1 VAKTTSNKS
10 EKKALKKTPVTPLLK
25 EVKNKLKS
33 TRKELQKQVDELT
46 SQVKT
51 LRKKSSKSAK
61 KLIKQ
66 LDKKYQKKTNKLQNE
81 VDERLESL
89 RNLQQK
95 MVAQL
100 PDELM
105 EKLHLK
111 EHGTAKAITPVKKA
125 RPRKPRVSN
134 KVPTIASINGIGP
147 VMQKQLASAGFATL
161 EDLANTPESKT
172 SALKQFE
179 KTRGFDTWQKQ
190 AKELLEGQKVTN

>member
-1 VAKTTSNKS
+1 MAKTTPNKS
-10 EKKALKKTPVTPLLK
+10 DKKASKKKQVTPLLK
-25 EVKNKLKS
+25 EVETKLKS

-46 SQVKT
+46 NQVKT
-51 LRKKSSKSAK
+51 LRKKGNKSVE
-61 KLIKQ
+61 KLINQ

-100 PDELM
+100 PDGLM

-111 EHGTAKAITPVKKA
+111 EHGTAKAITPAKKA
-125 RPRKPRVSN
+125 RPSTPRVSN
-134 KVPTIASINGIGP
+134 KVPSIASINGIGP
-147 VMQKQLASAGFATL
+147 VMQKKLANAGFATL
-161 EDLANTPESKT
+161 EDLANTPEDKASV
-172 SALKQFE
+172 LKQFE
-179 KTRGFDTWQKQ
+179 KTKGFDTWQTQ